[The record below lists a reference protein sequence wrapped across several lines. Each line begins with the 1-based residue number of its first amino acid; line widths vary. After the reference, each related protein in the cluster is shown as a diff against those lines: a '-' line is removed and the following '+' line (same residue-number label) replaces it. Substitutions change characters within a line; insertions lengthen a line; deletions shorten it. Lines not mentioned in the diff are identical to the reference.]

1 MTHYQVSLLSKYRN
15 ILLQL
20 RCLKG
25 IQVPRY
31 YFDGNLCA
39 TRQLHGFCDAS
50 NRTFAAV
57 IYLQSVYDDNCVKTV
72 LTASKIMVAP
82 VKKCDWICKKE
93 SYMCNYQYL
102 EILF

>member
-57 IYLQSVYDDNCVKTV
+57 IYLQSVYDYNNCVKTV
-72 LTASKIMVAP
+72 LTASKTRVAP
-82 VKKCDWICKKE
+82 VKKHDCIYKKG
-93 SYMCNYQYL
+93 L
-102 EILF
+102 IRAIIII